1 MLAGMQPGDPRGAFE
16 PGDELRG
23 SSDQPLGD
31 LESVAEADVAYLS
44 LEELLSELLDRIR
57 ERVGA
62 DTAAILLLDEDR
74 GVLLARAATGLEEA
88 VRAGVQIPLERGFA
102 GRVAAERV
110 PIAIEDTDHADL
122 VNPLLRQKGIKS
134 LLGVPLLVDGG
145 RRVIGVLHIGTLRQR
160 SFDDDAVRLLQL
172 VADRAALAIENAQ
185 LTQQPPL
192 TEALHRTLPPH
203 ALPP

>member
-74 GVLLARAATGLEEA
+74 GVLLARAATGVEEE

-102 GRVAAERV
+102 GRVAAERI

-145 RRVIGVLHIGTLRQR
+145 RRGIGVLHLRTLRQR
-160 SFDDDAVRLLQL
+160 SFDDGAARPVQL
-172 VADRAALAIENAQ
+172 VPERAVLPPVDAQ
-185 LTQQPPL
+185 RAETRGLTQVVQ
-192 TEALHRTLPPH
+192 RGVRRH
-203 ALPP
+203 AHT